1 MWSGLLK
8 FDGKCKYIHVYL
20 KFKISMWVSVYPEA
34 SLLLSAAFI
43 CQNCALLKAKL
54 LLVKM
59 FFLIFNYKLV
69 GLILS
74 TENEM

>member
-8 FDGKCKYIHVYL
+8 FDGKLKYIHVYL

-43 CQNCALLKAKL
+43 CQNFALLKAKL
-54 LLVKM
+54 LLVKV

-74 TENEM
+74 RENEM

>member
-1 MWSGLLK
+1 
-8 FDGKCKYIHVYL
+8 
-20 KFKISMWVSVYPEA
+20 MWVSVYPEA

-54 LLVKM
+54 LLVKV

-74 TENEM
+74 RENEM